1 MRFTLDEK
9 NLSAHVAERLR
20 SAGHDVETV
29 ASENLFGISDHA
41 LIQACREE
49 ERCLITLDLDFA
61 NPLIFPPNEYAGIV
75 VLRLRGAHNP
85 VLEIGERID
94 TLLQALTTE
103 SPIRKL
109 WIVEARRI
117 RIYLPED

>member
-1 MRFTLDEK
+1 MRFKLDE
-9 NLSAHVAERLR
+9 NLSAQAAERLR

-117 RIYLPED
+117 RIYSPED